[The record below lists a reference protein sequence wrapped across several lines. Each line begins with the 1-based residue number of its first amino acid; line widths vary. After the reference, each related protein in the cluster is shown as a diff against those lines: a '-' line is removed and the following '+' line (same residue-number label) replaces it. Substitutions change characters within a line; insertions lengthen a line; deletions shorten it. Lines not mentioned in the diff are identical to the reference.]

1 MKNLFSLFVPLMAL
15 FLFTLQSKAE
25 TYVRIEETAM
35 SGQYIYTNMSFV
47 GNWTS
52 TDLANLNLYT
62 RTVSLKAKVSGTDL
76 GTWTKVTSFSQSEPN
91 SANGKLAAISP
102 NMLQQAAG
110 KQYARDYYCEPT
122 QELLDKIGPDFY
134 FQLTFY
140 ASSGNGIKVKIS
152 GNLMALLYGK
162 DADVN
167 PETKTTITNK
177 YCFYR
182 LFSDKDGKKGNSPK
196 SYTLDCS
203 ALTLPATT
211 LSESCYKEMFVEVAT
226 GLVNPPANLPALNLQ
241 QHCYDGMFKGC
252 TRLTSSP
259 KIHAYNIQSCGD
271 NVTSACKEM
280 FSGCTSMTTLTTNF
294 INWSNIEGSNSPTYN
309 WLKDCSQAITVN
321 CPSTLTETKDASHM
335 GTSGTKSAIAAN
347 QEPNVYVF
355 NVSENSGTWDG
366 TCAANYYYTSGALS
380 VPTPNGGSSGWYDAP
395 SGGSSITPSS
405 LSAPSGI
412 TTYYAQFGS
421 SSHTVMLEIDETDN
435 YGTIDRS
442 SIADVEDATSIS
454 INGNE
459 LTIGNDTVTATP
471 TTSDGDYTYTFSAW
485 KNGAT
490 TLTGSSN
497 TVTDDM
503 TITAHFSRTNTPY
516 TLTWIVDG
524 EEVTTAGITRGSVAW
539 GSNINKPA
547 NPTKSFYTFA
557 GWDAN
562 NDGVADEA
570 STTMP
575 KANTTYTAL
584 WAIANPLVLSDNGNT
599 AYYTAYDA
607 LDGTEKVNVR
617 IERSINA
624 NTWST
629 ICLPFD
635 VDMETIDNADY
646 EGKFYKFMGATGD
659 YRGIDLHFSPAGY
672 VDANTPYL
680 FRSGEKV
687 TQLDFA
693 NVTLQKREENEI
705 SETGNVKFIG
715 TIAPKTLKDDG
726 VHTILGL
733 YENRIYYPNTSSGTY
748 IRAFRGY
755 FTVGASAGSV
765 QPRVRIVVQDNKAT
779 PIEVI
784 ELSNGET
791 ETEVRKY
798 VEDGV
803 MIIEKNGVR
812 YSVTGQEMK

>member
-15 FLFTLQSKAE
+15 LLVTLQSKAE
-25 TYVRIEETAM
+25 TYVRIEDTAF
-35 SGQYIYTNMSFV
+35 GANYIYTNMSFV
-47 GNWTS
+47 GDWDTE
-52 TDLANLNLYT
+52 DLANLNLYT
-62 RTVSLKAKVSGTDL
+62 RTVSNKSGVAGIVL
-76 GTWTKVTSFSQSEPN
+76 GTWSKVTSFSQSTPN
-91 SANGKLAAISP
+91 SANGKLAAINP
-102 NMLQQAAG
+102 TMLQQANG
-110 KQYARDYYCEPT
+110 KQYGRDYYCEPT

-134 FQLTFY
+134 FQLTFQAY
-140 ASSGNGIKVKIS
+140 SGTGIKVKIS

-162 DADVN
+162 NADVN
-167 PETKTTITNK
+167 PETKTTISNE

-203 ALTLPATT
+203 TLTLPATV
-211 LSESCYKEMFVEVAT
+211 LSESCYKEMFAEVAT
-226 GLVNPPANLPALNLQ
+226 GLQKAPTSLPALELKANCYEGMFNGCTLLTTAPEIHAFALQ
-241 QHCYDGMFKGC
+241 DCDGGKAAACKEMFKGC
-252 TRLTSSP
+252 T
-259 KIHAYNIQSCGD
+259 G
-271 NVTSACKEM
+271 
-280 FSGCTSMTTLTTNF
+280 LTTIITHF
-294 INWSNIEGSNSPTYN
+294 ADWSDETGASNPTYN
-309 WLKDCSQAITVN
+309 WL
-321 CPSTLTETKDASHM
+321 PSSDW
-335 GTSGTKSAIAAN
+335 SGTFRCPDALAVKTGQSGMGNATPTTDVTTN
-347 QEPNVYVF
+347 CYVF
-355 NVSENSGTWDG
+355 DVSTNGGTWDG
-366 TCAANYYYTSGALS
+366 DCDANKYYNTATPSVSTPTGSTGWFTSA
-380 VPTPNGGSSGWYDAP
+380 
-395 SGGSSITPSS
+395 SGGSPVTPSN

-412 TTYYAQFGS
+412 TKYYAQFGS
-421 SSHTVMLEIDETDN
+421 STHTVNIDRNITD
-435 YGTIDRS
+435 YGTVSTASVSDV
-442 SIADVEDATSIS
+442 ADGATIS
-454 INGNE
+454 VNDDEI
-459 LTIGNDTVTATP
+459 TIGETTVTATP

-539 GSNINKPA
+539 GSNIYKPA

-570 STTMP
+570 ATTMP

-584 WAIANPLVLSDNGNT
+584 WAIANPLVLSDNENE
-599 AYYTAYDA
+599 AYYKAYDA
-607 LDGTEKVNVR
+607 LAGTENVNVR
-617 IERSINA
+617 INRNISENM
-624 NTWST
+624 WST

-635 VDMETIDNADY
+635 VDLEAVGNEGY
-646 EGKFYKFMGATGD
+646 NGKFYKYMGASGD
-659 YRGIDLHFSPAGY
+659 YTGIDLHFTPTGY

-693 NVTLQKREENEI
+693 NVTLQKREVKNEGTI
-705 SETGNVKFIG
+705 GNVTFRG
-715 TIAPKTLKDDG
+715 TILPQTLNDVEG
-726 VHTILGL
+726 HTFLGL
-733 YENRIYYPNTSSGTY
+733 YNNLIYYPNTTSGTY

-755 FTVGASAGSV
+755 FIVDGMAGV
-765 QPRVRIVVQDNKAT
+765 QPRVRIVVQDNNAT

-784 ELSNGET
+784 ELGGGET
-791 ETEVRKY
+791 KTPVRKY

-812 YSVTGQEMK
+812 YSVTGQELK